1 MNQAKLKKK
10 KLVIFGLGEAADI
23 LFFFFKHHSE
33 YTPVAFTVDKDY
45 ILSDSYNG
53 LPVIAFEDVE
63 TIYDPNI
70 HVMFVAIGYRR
81 LNEFRAIKLEVAKE
95 KGYEIISYIHPEA
108 GVPSDLIIGENC
120 FVMNNVHIHP
130 HVKIGDN
137 VFIWSGTILGH
148 HSSVGNHCWFTS
160 GVNIAG
166 NVNIGSNCFFAINST
181 VTNNV
186 TIGDRCFLG
195 ANSLVNRDLENDKV
209 MIAPATK
216 EFSLNSKQFLD
227 MISDKF

>member
-1 MNQAKLKKK
+1 MSNK
-10 KLVIFGLGEAADI
+10 KLVIFGLGEAADV

-33 YTPVAFTVDKDY
+33 YTPVAFTVDRDY
-45 ILSDSYNG
+45 IPSDSYKG
-53 LPVIAFEDVE
+53 LPVVAFEDVE
-63 TIYDPNI
+63 TIYDPKT
-70 HVMFVAIGYRR
+70 HAMFVALGYTS
-81 LNEFRAIKLEVAKE
+81 LNQLRANKLVATKE
-95 KGYEIISYIHPEA
+95 KGYEIISYIHPDA
-108 GVPSDLIIGENC
+108 GVPSDLTIGENC
-120 FVMNNVHIHP
+120 FIMHNVHIHP

-137 VFIWSGTILGH
+137 VFIWSGTILCH

-195 ANSLVNRDLENDKV
+195 ANSLVNKDLENDKV
-209 MIAPATK
+209 MIVPATK
-216 EFSLNSKQFLD
+216 EYVLNSTQFLK
-227 MISDKF
+227 IKKNKI